1 MTSTTRA
8 SGLGVAAVTLLAVCV
23 SFPQAQA
30 DDQEAEQ
37 ITAGKPD
44 VTNAVLRTAT
54 IYVKNWDAS
63 LRFYSQH
70 LGYSILVE
78 RTIDAEKSLRTIGAR
93 PGEKARIVYLK
104 PNNSEIE
111 RPFAGNYLGLIEI
124 SGAERDES
132 QYQRAEDLSVGIKG
146 EVVLAHQVVGIDRIY
161 EAMQEDDSVHVV
173 ATLSLSGAGQS
184 RSFSVIDPNGVRVEI
199 YEYLAGNEPKENP

>member
-1 MTSTTRA
+1 MAYRFRFIVISTATRGHSEELNYRELGRDDDRNCSYISVTLSSDPEFKDLECRRRHITMRITSMTSTTRA

-78 RTIDAEKSLRTIGAR
+78 
-93 PGEKARIVYLK
+93 P
-104 PNNSEIE
+104 
-111 RPFAGNYLGLIEI
+111 
-124 SGAERDES
+124 
-132 QYQRAEDLSVGIKG
+132 
-146 EVVLAHQVVGIDRIY
+146 
-161 EAMQEDDSVHVV
+161 
-173 ATLSLSGAGQS
+173 
-184 RSFSVIDPNGVRVEI
+184 RSFGGIFRPLSSARQECCNPN
-199 YEYLAGNEPKENP
+199 AGSRI